1 MASLLAVAV
10 GWGFLVWLVSGSAMP
25 MNLGNLA
32 DSSVGTREERQ
43 ETTRCR
49 GYRRPSA
56 NPAETLVLVLVLD
69 VSGTC

>member
-1 MASLLAVAV
+1 MMASLLAVAV

-32 DSSVGTREERQ
+32 DSSVGTREKR
-43 ETTRCR
+43 TRCR

-56 NPAETLVLVLVLD
+56 DPAETLVLVLVLD